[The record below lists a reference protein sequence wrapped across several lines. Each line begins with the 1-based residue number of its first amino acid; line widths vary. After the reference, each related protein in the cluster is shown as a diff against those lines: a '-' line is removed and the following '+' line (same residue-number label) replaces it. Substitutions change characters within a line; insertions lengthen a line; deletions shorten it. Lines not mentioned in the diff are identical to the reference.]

1 MKMKNIKMTYG
12 IFLFLLMLFIQ
23 TACVSTIATPQSIL
37 SANSED
43 SRPTPF
49 IDGSGESLA
58 LQNFPQGIVI
68 AGKQTPMLVDFFYLF
83 PDQQQKI
90 VGIEKRVQT
99 VQDFLQ
105 IIDPQAESKTNIERD
120 AGPEQI
126 APLKPDR
133 VILKTV
139 MKKNLGDNLEL
150 LGIPVLFVDFE
161 NPDQIA
167 RDIANLGNVLD
178 QKVRAEELNNLFS
191 LWIDDI
197 VSKTR
202 DFSEL
207 ERPKVLIL
215 QASERG
221 AEIAFDVPPASW
233 LQTQVVELAGGI
245 PVWLEAAQTGGWAT
259 VGLEQI
265 AAWDADKIIIINY
278 TGNSQENVEEIKR
291 DPTWNNIKAVQKG
304 QIYGFP
310 GDFISWDQ
318 PDPRWILGLKWMASI
333 LHPDV
338 FKFGIGEIKE
348 FYVNF
353 YSLKKD
359 KIENQILPLLYGS
372 LSEF

>member
-1 MKMKNIKMTYG
+1 MVTKKISYG
-12 IFLFLLMLFIQ
+12 IVLLLVMLIMQ
-23 TACVSTIATPQSIL
+23 TSCIRTIPTPQSIL
-37 SANSED
+37 STTSED

-49 IDGSGESLA
+49 IDGSGKSLV
-58 LQNFPQGIVI
+58 LRSFPQKIVI

-90 VGIEKRVQT
+90 VGFEKRLQT

-105 IIDPQAESKTNIERD
+105 IIDPQAESKMNIEKD

-126 APLKPDR
+126 APLEPDL

-139 MKKNLGDNLEL
+139 MQKNLGESLEL
-150 LGIPVLFVDFE
+150 LGIPVLYVDFE
-161 NPDQIA
+161 NPEQIA
-167 RDIANLGNVLD
+167 RDITNMGNVLD
-178 QKVRAEELNNLFS
+178 QKERAEELNNLFS

-353 YSLKKD
+353 YSLKED
-359 KIENQILPLLYGS
+359 IIENQIFPLIYSS